1 MLMNRSWWYRFS
13 FFLVLVGFSVMT
25 IIPTVMDF
33 DPEKSSFPVKSKIN
47 LGLDLQGGLYM
58 VLGIDFEKVF
68 SDEVKNYISKVQSTL
83 KDEGIESTMGVLTK
97 TNDPFDPMYS
107 IVINNPGKVEEA
119 KNYIKEFYSYPLR
132 ITGEKEGELSYSLG
146 REFRLEIEENS
157 VKKSIEVIRNRI
169 DEFGVTEPDILSMG
183 KDKIVVQLPGVKDID
198 RAKDL
203 IGKTA
208 KLEFKIVHDEL
219 ASYSGGQVP
228 PILQTLMEES
238 KKAGI
243 EYKRGQRF
251 SEYVA
256 KMNTFY
262 KELPK
267 GHELVFEKILN
278 PGTNEIE
285 ALLPYVVESATKLT
299 GEELQDATVRIN
311 QEDNQPYVG
320 LTFKSQGAI
329 LFEKITG
336 DNVNRRL
343 AVILD
348 GNVYSAPNIQQ
359 RIGGGNAQ
367 ITLGQGDYNTIMKE
381 ARDLSLVLRA
391 GALPVELEFGEQRV
405 VGPSLGADSIA
416 RSKKAGLIG
425 GFLVLLFII
434 FYYKVSGVIAVKTLI
449 VNVLFVMA
457 CLVGLEATLTLPGI
471 AGIALTV
478 GMAIDAN
485 IIIYERIKEELAGG
499 TPVREAVETGFS
511 KAFWTI
517 LDANLT
523 TAVAGLMLLNFGTGP
538 IRGFAVTLII
548 GIACTVYT
556 AYFVSQLSFQFYMDK
571 THGKKISI

>member
-1 MLMNRSWWYRFS
+1 MNRSWWYRFI
-13 FFLVLVGFSVMT
+13 FFLVLLGISVMA
-25 IIPTVMDF
+25 IIPTFMNF
-33 DPEKSSFPVKSKIN
+33 DPDKSSFPIKSKIN

-58 VLGIDFEKVF
+58 VLGIDFEKVYA
-68 SDEVKNYISKVQSTL
+68 DEVKNYISKVQATL
-83 KDEGIESTMGVLTK
+83 KDEGVESSLGSLAKSV
-97 TNDPFDPMYS
+97 DPMDPTHS
-107 IVINNPGKVEEA
+107 IIITNPSSIETA
-119 KNYIKEFYSYPLR
+119 KEIIKKYYSYPLR
-132 ITGEKEGELSYSLG
+132 MTGENDSELTYSLG
-146 REFRLEIEENS
+146 REFRLEIEQNS

-183 KDKIVVQLPGVKDID
+183 TDKIVVQLPGVKDIE
-198 RAKDL
+198 RAKSL

-219 ASYSGGQVP
+219 ASFPGGQIP
-228 PILQTLMEES
+228 LALQKLMEES

-251 SEYVA
+251 SDYVA
-256 KMNTFY
+256 AMNAFY
-262 KELPK
+262 KDIPK
-267 GHELVFEKILN
+267 GHQLAFQKILN
-278 PGTNEIE
+278 PATNEVEI
-285 ALLPYVVESATKLT
+285 LLPYVVESATKLT

-311 QEDNQPYVG
+311 QEDNTPYVG

-359 RIGGGNAQ
+359 RIAGGNAQ
-367 ITLGQGDYNTIMKE
+367 ITLGRGDYNTIMKE

-416 RSKKAGLIG
+416 RSEKSALIG
-425 GFLVLLFII
+425 AFLVLLFII
-434 FYYKVSGVIAVKTLI
+434 VYYKISGIIAVKTLI
-449 VNVLFVMA
+449 ANVIFMLA

-485 IIIYERIKEELAGG
+485 IIIYERIKEEIAIG
-499 TPVREAVETGFS
+499 TPIREAVETGFS

-523 TAVAGLMLLNFGTGP
+523 TAAAGLMLLNFGTGP
-538 IRGFAVTLII
+538 IRGFAVTLMI
-548 GIACTVYT
+548 GIVCTVYT